1 MPENHHL
8 QPETMAMKTFT
19 QQNLPEETGT
29 LSRFMTFVLL
39 MGTLLT
45 PIVRV
50 ADANQSFQYK
60 TLFNPT
66 PSQLKAEERGR
77 VMIYD
82 GLDNAAIERALDQ
95 QFGRIEHMMFTR
107 IHEPPPKDDGTP
119 PNKGGEDSS
128 DDDGC

>member
-1 MPENHHL
+1 M
-8 QPETMAMKTFT
+8 TMKTFT
-19 QQNLPEETGT
+19 QRNLPEETGS

-45 PIVRV
+45 PIARV

-60 TLFNPT
+60 SLFNPT

-82 GLDNAAIERALDQ
+82 GLDNAAVEQALDQ

-107 IHEPPPKDDGTP
+107 IHESPPKDDGTP